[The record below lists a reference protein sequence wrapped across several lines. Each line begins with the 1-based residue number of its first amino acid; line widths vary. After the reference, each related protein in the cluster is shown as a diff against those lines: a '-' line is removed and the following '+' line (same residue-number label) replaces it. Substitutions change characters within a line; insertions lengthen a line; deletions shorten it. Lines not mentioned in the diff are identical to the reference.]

1 METAKQEGSVFNSSK
16 CTIKK
21 EAINFFGSKCTR
33 SDIYSDP
40 SKYWS
45 YRDNIGLSHG
55 ILFTGSQVI
64 VPKSL
69 RNDILGQLH
78 LGHMGIEI
86 YLCDSNPCRNG
97 ATCKEERSGFTCQC
111 PFGFTGVICEG
122 RVPIAPPAAPTTN
135 TTSTTTLVT
144 SPYNSAT
151 TYSENQSDSSEDTT
165 RVSSTSK
172 LRTRMEHNSTFAGE
186 HTAITPTAATNNT
199 TTTTST
205 GVTSPNTSAPIV
217 SDNDDQSDVREDT
230 TLMSSTANMGG
241 LYLEWNV
248 SVMTPSAV
256 QFECVCTANYSRQD
270 GSNYPNFVRDVHL
283 CSGDQ
288 INFGSA
294 FDSLILQSG
303 CVCPDALFI
312 ESHCDPASAYQIKV
326 KAITTDHHFILVGT
340 TNFTTMDTD
349 EMMTLTEGT
358 HAHDG
363 QGDLCVM
370 NVSSSIKVITSNNIS
385 ECECRQVTHQ
395 YSCGNII
402 QNVCADG
409 PQNGYH
415 VESIRSETTYLLNH
429 IVCEC
434 RSPIVE
440 YCNVLEDMAED
451 PCKRNPCLNGGS
463 CSDINWCKCYG
474 DDCNVNPTGQST
486 ITKAMSGNL
495 TNTTAI
501 DTTKAYV
508 HLAPTSSSNN
518 AVNMAIISSATG
530 SLSIMCGILV
540 LCLHLYFKRRRR
552 QDDRR
557 AENKIIERM
566 SSAHFE
572 NPAYQ
577 IDKAAGDIVPPPI
590 RPRPITSLPVGSG
603 DLDSI
608 YTEYIYVDQATPSPS
623 ERGSTAKDLLG
634 NGEYIYVVEPFAQ
647 THCGS
652 DEGPLWPLP
661 TAPPPPAGEYIY
673 FDQCTSPKTRSGTG
687 NRYVLDPTDKN
698 CPGKGEAPSA
708 PSKLGSQME
717 PELPRPNIQPS
728 PLKASAELS
737 NMSAGSDDVDSGNE
751 CIYEELP
758 EMSEDEIVVIRTC
771 PSMSVGSVNA
781 DVDGDLYLL
790 PCV

>member
-1 METAKQEGSVFNSSK
+1 
-16 CTIKK
+16 
-21 EAINFFGSKCTR
+21 
-33 SDIYSDP
+33 
-40 SKYWS
+40 
-45 YRDNIGLSHG
+45 
-55 ILFTGSQVI
+55 
-64 VPKSL
+64 
-69 RNDILGQLH
+69 
-78 LGHMGIEI
+78 
-86 YLCDSNPCRNG
+86 
-97 ATCKEERSGFTCQC
+97 
-111 PFGFTGVICEG
+111 
-122 RVPIAPPAAPTTN
+122 
-135 TTSTTTLVT
+135 
-144 SPYNSAT
+144 
-151 TYSENQSDSSEDTT
+151 
-165 RVSSTSK
+165 
-172 LRTRMEHNSTFAGE
+172 MEHNSTFAGE
-186 HTAITPTAATNNT
+186 QTAIALTAATNNT

-256 QFECVCTANYSRQD
+256 QFECMCTVNYSRQD

-294 FDSLILQSG
+294 FDSLILQCG

-312 ESHCDPASAYQIKV
+312 ESHCDPVIVTEVSAWKATLSWRQVEEVRWGYMIFYTGPDGDEKFLIREASSIVLFDLEPASAYQIKV
-326 KAITTDHHFILVGT
+326 KAIVTDHHFILVGT

-349 EMMTLTEGT
+349 EWTTPAEGT

-415 VESIRSETTYLLNH
+415 VDSIRSKTTYLLNQ

-434 RSPIVE
+434 RSQIVE

-474 DDCNVNPTGQST
+474 DDCNVN
-486 ITKAMSGNL
+486 MSGNL

-501 DTTKAYV
+501 DSTKVYV
-508 HLAPTSSSNN
+508 HLTPSTSSNN

-530 SLSIMCGILV
+530 LLSIMCGMLV

-557 AENKIIERM
+557 AEKKIIERM

-673 FDQCTSPKTRSGTG
+673 FDQCPSPKTRSGTG

-698 CPGKGEAPSA
+698 CPGKGDAPSA